1 MIRLRLFLFA
11 GLLLSLTGCV
21 SKSVEDEKEAHAPSL
36 MIAQNSDGDVT
47 LAWESEID
55 RVYTIYYQA
64 KEGADWKPLR
74 TATRV
79 RGTGE
84 MLTVHDVVNPNWPL
98 RRYRLLPEDI

>member
-1 MIRLRLFLFA
+1 MNRLRLFLFA

-21 SKSVEDEKEAHAPSL
+21 NKSVEDEKELHAPPL
-36 MIAQNSDGDVT
+36 MIAQSDGNVT
-47 LAWESEID
+47 IAWDSEVGH
-55 RVYTIYYQA
+55 VYTIYYQA

-84 MLTVHDVVNPNWPL
+84 ILTVHDVVNPNWPL
-98 RRYRLLPEDI
+98 RRYRLLSEDV

>member
-1 MIRLRLFLFA
+1 MSRLRLFIFA

-21 SKSVEDEKEAHAPSL
+21 SKSVEDEKEVHAPPL
-36 MIAQNSDGDVT
+36 MIAQSDGNVT
-47 LAWESEID
+47 IAWDSEVD
-55 RVYTIYYQA
+55 HVYTIYYQA

-84 MLTVHDVVNPNWPL
+84 ILTVHDVVNPNRPL
-98 RRYRLLPEDI
+98 RRYRLLPEDV